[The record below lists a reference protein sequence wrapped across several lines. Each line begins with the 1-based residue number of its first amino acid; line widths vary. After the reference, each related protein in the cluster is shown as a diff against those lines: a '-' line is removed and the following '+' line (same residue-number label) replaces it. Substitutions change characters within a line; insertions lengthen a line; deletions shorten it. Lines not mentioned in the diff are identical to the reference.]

1 MTTERRPRTAG
12 SQAPTELLHTQLA
25 RLKLMHLLE
34 QFEAVAQEAGA
45 KQWSHVEYL
54 ARLIEGEAHH
64 REDRSVLRRVG
75 LARFPVLKTLDQFD
89 WSWPKKINRPQI
101 QNLFRLRFIEDKA
114 NLIFISNVGLGK
126 SHLSIALGHTAC
138 LRGYSVLFTTAV
150 DIINSLSAAHAHG
163 VAEGDKGYIQEI
175 SGVHLLPFTYLGAK
189 HMLTGYDHLLFLA
202 GVIFFLYKLK
212 DIALYVSLFAIG
224 HSVTM
229 LVGVYAGVN
238 VNAYL
243 IDAIIGL
250 SVVYKALDNLG
261 AYQRWFGVQPNTK
274 AATLIFGLFHG
285 FGLAAKV
292 QEFEISRDGL
302 LPNLLAFN
310 VGVEIGQLLA
320 LGAILIAMGY
330 WRRTAGFLQHAY
342 TANVA
347 MMSAGFMLIG
357 YQLTGLFVS

>member
-1 MTTERRPRTAG
+1 MTHSFPSQGRAAVLPRSG
-12 SQAPTELLHTQLA
+12 PLLHAFTGV
-25 RLKLMHLLE
+25 LL
-34 QFEAVAQEAGA
+34 
-45 KQWSHVEYL
+45 YL
-54 ARLIEGEAHH
+54 
-64 REDRSVLRRVG
+64 
-75 LARFPVLKTLDQFD
+75 
-89 WSWPKKINRPQI
+89 
-101 QNLFRLRFIEDKA
+101 
-114 NLIFISNVGLGK
+114 
-126 SHLSIALGHTAC
+126 
-138 LRGYSVLFTTAV
+138 LFTA
-150 DIINSLSAAHAHG
+150 LAHAHG

-175 SGVHLLPFTYLGAK
+175 SGTHLLPFTYLGAK
-189 HMLTGYDHLLFLA
+189 HMVTGYDHLLFLA

-229 LVGVYAGVN
+229 LYGVYAGVN

-261 AYQRWFGVQPNTK
+261 ALQRWFGVQPNTK
-274 AATLIFGLFHG
+274 VATLVFGLFHG
-285 FGLAAKV
+285 FGLAAKI
-292 QEFEISRDGL
+292 QEFEIARDGL

-320 LGAILIAMGY
+320 LGAILIAMGF
-330 WRRTAGFLQHAY
+330 WRRTAGFFQHAY

-347 MMSAGFMLIG
+347 MMCAGFMLIG